1 MPLNK
6 IGRNYTMATFFAVNF
21 VLCTAAFATELRDV
35 RGPPQRTGEYESRQ
49 IARVGQARK
58 RLLCPVED
66 NLSNIVQWY
75 KGDDLIDNFWTR
87 YKISKESS
95 LSLRIKDVE
104 MEDAGLFMCKVANG
118 FGRVQFNFT
127 LVVVDQESGLVREG
141 ENVYPH
147 SPDEDL
153 TKEGERPFFTELD
166 KMMNKQLHERP
177 VGSSLRLRCNAAGNP
192 MPDVRWIKDEQVLQI
207 SDDGV
212 ESKKHWTLKLRD
224 LKESDSG
231 NYQCFVSNKHGYIN
245 FTYTVEVIGKINTE
259 ARLIGPD
266 PQNETVPIGG
276 IATFQCKVKS
286 KVKPHIRWLKRLDPN
301 TVYSGNDSIFE
312 VKEQKF
318 LVLTTDD
325 VHLQSGFFVNKLVI
339 KNVRNSDAGMYI
351 CLGTNAL
358 GYSFRSAFL
367 SILQDERTV
376 SSVLLERQGSSS
388 EETDSSTLPLIIAI
402 PASIAIIVVG
412 IAIFIL
418 IKRRQTCNNASN
430 SLRTTRFNAV
440 PTQERDSATVPPIHN
455 NTHIVIPPKGP
466 PSSGRSVDKLSSKN
480 HSMDFYSDISSVS
493 RCHHHPPPQ
502 HGNHQ
507 YGYCQS
513 P

>member
-1 MPLNK
+1 MLTGQLRSYDHM

-153 TKEGERPFFTELD
+153 TKEG
-166 KMMNKQLHERP
+166 
-177 VGSSLRLRCNAAGNP
+177 
-192 MPDVRWIKDEQVLQI
+192 
-207 SDDGV
+207 
-212 ESKKHWTLKLRD
+212 
-224 LKESDSG
+224 
-231 NYQCFVSNKHGYIN
+231 
-245 FTYTVEVIGKINTE
+245 GKINTE